1 MAAMD
6 EYRWMVYVTA
16 WVWIGCTTK
25 IRAEKRDMVL
35 IEKSGD
41 SEIDATDKSE
51 NSGCCF
57 KMASTRK

>member
-1 MAAMD
+1 M
-6 EYRWMVYVTA
+6 YVTD

-51 NSGCCF
+51 NSGRCF
-57 KMASTRK
+57 KMANTRK